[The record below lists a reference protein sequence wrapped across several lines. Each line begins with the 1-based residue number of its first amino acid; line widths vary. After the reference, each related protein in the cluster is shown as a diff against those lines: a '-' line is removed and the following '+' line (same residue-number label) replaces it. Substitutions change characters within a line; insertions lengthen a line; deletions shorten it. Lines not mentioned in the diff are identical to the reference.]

1 MSRSAAEILTKVN
14 DFLSSDN
21 KVDMFVTVWLG
32 ILEISTGKV
41 IAANA
46 GHEYPII
53 KHAGRPFELLKDT
66 HGLVIGAMDGIQYS
80 DYKIQLSPGDKLFVY
95 TDGVPEASNEDRAMF
110 GTDRLIGVLNE
121 NPDASPEQIMKNVHA
136 AVDRF
141 VKDTEQFDDLT
152 MLCIEYK
159 GKEKK
164 H

>member
-1 MSRSAAEILTKVN
+1 MLNMEMVKYR
-14 DFLSSDN
+14 D
-21 KVDMFVTVWLG
+21 
-32 ILEISTGKV
+32 
-41 IAANA
+41 
-46 GHEYPII
+46 Y
-53 KHAGRPFELLKDT
+53 ELMLR
-66 HGLVIGAMDGIQYS
+66 
-80 DYKIQLSPGDKLFVY
+80 PGDKIFKY

-110 GTDRLIGVLNE
+110 GTDRLIAVLNE